1 MSLEKCAP
9 ICSYLVIDFNQM
21 KLNIKPQKRKGEKI
35 EVALKEVLSEFD
47 LFLLFVLE
55 RYSAKKV
62 TQISP
67 KRKRN
72 GIGKVS
78 NTRGGVILGRKACL
92 SHLCG

>member
-9 ICSYLVIDFNQM
+9 ICSYLAIDFNQM

-62 TQISP
+62 TTNIP
-67 KRKRN
+67 KKEKKWHR
-72 GIGKVS
+72 
-78 NTRGGVILGRKACL
+78 
-92 SHLCG
+92 